1 MQELKM
7 SLYASLE
14 RDLEPYIQDVKNRD
28 KVIQK
33 YLKPVT
39 EQINEIYKENLE
51 YIILTNKD
59 K

>member
-7 SLYASLE
+7 NLYASLD
-14 RDLEPYIQDVKNRD
+14 RDLEPHIQDVKNRD

>member
-7 SLYASLE
+7 SLYASLD
-14 RDLEPYIQDVKNRD
+14 RDLEPCIQDAKNRD

-33 YLKPVT
+33 YLKPMT

-51 YIILTNKD
+51 YIILVNKD